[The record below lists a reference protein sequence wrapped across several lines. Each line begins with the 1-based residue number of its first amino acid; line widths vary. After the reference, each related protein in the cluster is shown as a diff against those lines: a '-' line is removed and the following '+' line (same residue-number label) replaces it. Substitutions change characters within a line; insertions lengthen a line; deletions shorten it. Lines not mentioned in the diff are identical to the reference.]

1 MSNVVSPRIRFAEF
15 YCQFASDFDGDV
27 AMYLELAAKHPGPVL
42 EVGCGTGRVTA
53 HLASAGHEV
62 VAIDTAREML
72 RTARRYLEPWSGR
85 VVLQDFDLR
94 AHPLPQRFN
103 SAFVTLYAFNGL
115 IDIEEQRLFLRHLRQ
130 CVRDPGVVA
139 LDLFCPL
146 VRMRP
151 ELIGHWRDVE
161 RVVEGKR
168 LRLRHRRE
176 MLTPLLE
183 RRTVQFDTGSD
194 RGEVVHHRRYVP
206 LQHAERL
213 LVEAGFENPRW
224 LQGHDL
230 ASAQPVVPDVEP
242 VGPFTLIADS

>member
-1 MSNVVSPRIRFAEF
+1 
-15 YCQFASDFDGDV
+15 
-27 AMYLELAAKHPGPVL
+27 VL
-42 EVGCGTGRVTA
+42 EVGCGTGRLTA

-62 VAIDTAREML
+62 VAIDTMREML
-72 RTARRYLEPWSGR
+72 RTARRYLEPWSAR
-85 VVLQDFDLR
+85 IVLQDFDLR

-130 CVRDPGVVA
+130 CVREPGVVA

-151 ELIGHWRDVE
+151 ELIGQWREVE
-161 RVVEGKR
+161 RVFEGQR

-183 RRTVQFDTGSD
+183 RRTVQFESGTD
-194 RGEVVHHRRYVP
+194 RGEVVFHRRYVP
-206 LQHAERL
+206 LSHAERL

-224 LQGHDL
+224 LCDYDL
-230 ASAQPVVPDVEP
+230 SAVQPVASDTEP
-242 VGPFTLIADS
+242 TGPFILIAES